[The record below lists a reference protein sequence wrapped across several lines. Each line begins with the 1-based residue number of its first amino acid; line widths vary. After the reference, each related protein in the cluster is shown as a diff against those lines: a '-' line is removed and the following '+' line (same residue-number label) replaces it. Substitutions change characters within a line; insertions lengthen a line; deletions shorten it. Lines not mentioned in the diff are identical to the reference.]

1 MRPDD
6 FASTEAGRCQKTL
19 TGYWAFLP
27 NALPPTLAVDW
38 KLAALLSEADR
49 ALAEL
54 SGAGRLL
61 RNPHLLI
68 QPYLHREAILSS
80 RIENTYAEMEE
91 LFRLEAGETASG
103 KSPDVQ
109 EVANYVRALE
119 NGLKAINKLPISKR
133 LICELHNTL
142 LSNVRGG
149 ESTKTPGEFRRSQNW
164 IGHPGSTV
172 ATATFVPP
180 PPDAV
185 LDALSNWEKYLH
197 SDSVE
202 PLLVKCALLHYQF
215 EAIHP
220 FLDGNG
226 RIGRVLITLFL
237 CERGC
242 LSQPLLYLSG
252 FFEAHRGEYY
262 EKLLAVSQRGDWRGW
277 VEYFLTGIREQA
289 RSALKDAQ
297 AITDLYEAYSRQWK
311 EASRAPSVAMAILD
325 ELFANPFFSTSRFAK
340 KSGQNFPSTQ
350 KGVEFWIEK
359 GLLTEITGQRRNRFF
374 VAKELLEAMRGQLQK
389 GT

>member
-1 MRPDD
+1 
-6 FASTEAGRCQKTL
+6 
-19 TGYWAFLP
+19 
-27 NALPPTLAVDW
+27 
-38 KLAALLSEADR
+38 
-49 ALAEL
+49 
-54 SGAGRLL
+54 
-61 RNPHLLI
+61 
-68 QPYLHREAILSS
+68 
-80 RIENTYAEMEE
+80 MEE
-91 LFRLEAGETASG
+91 LFRLEAGETASA

-164 IGHPGSTV
+164 IGQPGSTV

-180 PPDAV
+180 PPDAM

-242 LSQPLLYLSG
+242 FAAALVP
-252 FFEAHRGEYY
+252 F
-262 EKLLAVSQRGDWRGW
+262 W
-277 VEYFLTGIREQA
+277 FL
-289 RSALKDAQ
+289 
-297 AITDLYEAYSRQWK
+297 
-311 EASRAPSVAMAILD
+311 
-325 ELFANPFFSTSRFAK
+325 
-340 KSGQNFPSTQ
+340 
-350 KGVEFWIEK
+350 
-359 GLLTEITGQRRNRFF
+359 
-374 VAKELLEAMRGQLQK
+374 
-389 GT
+389 

>member
-1 MRPDD
+1 M
-6 FASTEAGRCQKTL
+6 AA
-19 TGYWAFLP
+19 GYWAFLP
-27 NALPPTLAVDW
+27 NPLPPTLGVDW
-38 KLAALLSEADR
+38 KLAALLSETDR

-80 RIENTYAEMEE
+80 RIENTFAEMEE
-91 LFRLEAGETASG
+91 LFRLEAGETDSV

-109 EVANYVRALE
+109 EVVNYVRALE
-119 NGLKAINKLPISKR
+119 YGLKAVTKLPISKR
-133 LICELHNTL
+133 LICELHKIL

-149 ESTKTPGEFRRSQNW
+149 DSTRTPGEFRRSQNW
-164 IGHPGSTV
+164 IGKPGSTL

-180 PPDAV
+180 PPDAM
-185 LDALSNWEKYLH
+185 LDALSDWEKYLH

-202 PLLVKCALLHYQF
+202 PPLLVKCALLHYQF

-252 FFEAHRGEYY
+252 FFEALRDEYY
-262 EKLLAVSQRGDWRGW
+262 QKLLAVSQQGDWRSW
-277 VEYFLTGIREQA
+277 VEYFLTGVREQA
-289 RSALKDAQ
+289 QSALKDAQ

-311 EASRAPSVAMAILD
+311 EATRAPGVAMAILD
-325 ELFANPFFSTSRFAK
+325 ELFANPFFSISRFAK

-359 GLLTEITGQRRNRFF
+359 GLLAEITGQRRNRFF
-374 VAKELLEAMRGQLQK
+374 VAKELLEAMRGPEEN